1 MLTGHCLC
9 GRITYQADADPAIV
23 ANCHCTECRRQS
35 GAAFSTVVGVPLSSF
50 TVTSGTLSSF
60 TTIGTD
66 SGLPVERRFCAG
78 CGTPIASFLE
88 AMPDLALIKAGS
100 LDDPAAVEPQ
110 LEVWSESAVPWTVG
124 KGEDKPQYARG
135 LG

>member
-9 GRITYQADADPAIV
+9 GEITYSADAEPAIV

-35 GAAFSTVVGVPLSSF
+35 GAAFSTVVGVPRPSF
-50 TVTSGTLSSF
+50 VVTGGTLSSF
-60 TTIGTD
+60 TTVGTD
-66 SGLPVERRFCAG
+66 SGLSVERRFCAN
-78 CGTPIASFLE
+78 CGTPVVSLLE

-100 LDDPAAVEPQ
+100 LDDQAAIEPQ
-110 LEVWSESAVPWTVG
+110 LEVWNDSAVPWTVG
-124 KGEDKPQYARG
+124 EGTTTPRHARG